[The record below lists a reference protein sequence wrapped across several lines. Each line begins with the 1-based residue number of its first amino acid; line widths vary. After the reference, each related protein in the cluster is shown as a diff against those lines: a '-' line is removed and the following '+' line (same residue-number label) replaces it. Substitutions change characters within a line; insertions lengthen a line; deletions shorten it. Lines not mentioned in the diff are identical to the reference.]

1 MIISATLSKPTNE
14 TEALLGKP
22 YEKIK
27 IKAEN
32 AGGETKYFAEFFTKT
47 QVTHKHF
54 TEQELEDFLAQN
66 VGKSFRNCVQRTEK
80 QEITYLTNKKGKI
93 TRLAKDL
100 NQPQNLKNSSIGNKK
115 YLIPEGTPV
124 PFLVLL
130 GVMTPDGKVI
140 ASKYDKF
147 RQINRFL
154 EFIDDVI
161 PKEHI
166 QTEQTET
173 FRIADFGCGKSYL
186 TFAVHYYLT
195 EIRHIPCDIEGL
207 DLKEDVISYCND
219 ITQKLGL
226 KNLIFHTGDIA
237 SYSNTKNPDLVITL
251 HACDTATDF
260 ALKYAVEHNAKII
273 LSVPCCQHEV
283 NKQLTEQKQ
292 LLDSSSPYSSLLK
305 WGIIKEK
312 FSSLVTDALRGEWL
326 EAHNYKVQMLEFI
339 DIEHTPKNFLIRA
352 VKKSKENNIQK
363 DDEKTESLQPA
374 LLKELGITPQIFSTH
389 Q

>member
-1 MIISATLSKPTNE
+1 M
-14 TEALLGKP
+14 
-22 YEKIK
+22 
-27 IKAEN
+27 
-32 AGGETKYFAEFFTKT
+32 
-47 QVTHKHF
+47 
-54 TEQELEDFLAQN
+54 
-66 VGKSFRNCVQRTEK
+66 
-80 QEITYLTNKKGKI
+80 
-93 TRLAKDL
+93 
-100 NQPQNLKNSSIGNKK
+100 
-115 YLIPEGTPV
+115 
-124 PFLVLL
+124 
-130 GVMTPDGKVI
+130 
-140 ASKYDKF
+140 
-147 RQINRFL
+147 
-154 EFIDDVI
+154 
-161 PKEHI
+161 
-166 QTEQTET
+166 
-173 FRIADFGCGKSYL
+173 
-186 TFAVHYYLT
+186 HYYLT

-339 DIEHTPKNFLIRA
+339 DIEHTPKNILIRA
-352 VKKSKENNIQK
+352 VKKSKENNAQK